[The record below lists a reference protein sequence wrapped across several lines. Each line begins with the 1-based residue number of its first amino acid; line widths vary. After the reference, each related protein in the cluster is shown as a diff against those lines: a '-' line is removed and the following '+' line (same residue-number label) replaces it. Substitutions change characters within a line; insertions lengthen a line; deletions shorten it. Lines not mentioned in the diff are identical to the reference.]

1 MLMKENITINGLT
14 FTPFISAETI
24 RIAVLN
30 IAKQIQCVY
39 APEDE
44 ILVLIVLKGSFIFA
58 ADLIRHLHLRCRIE
72 MIRASSY
79 GDGMQSSGEVHLT
92 IPPLDIKGKHILII
106 EDIIDSGRTL
116 VALHNRLLQKQPASI
131 HIAALLSKPI
141 EHQYDLSKAFVG
153 FEIPSLFVIGY
164 GLDYQEL
171 GRELPDIY
179 QLKI

>member
-24 RIAVLN
+24 RIAVMN
-30 IAKQIQCVY
+30 IARQIQCVY

-58 ADLIRHLHLRCRIE
+58 ADLIRHLHVRCKIE

>member
-1 MLMKENITINGLT
+1 MKENITINGLT

-24 RIAVLN
+24 RIAVMN

-39 APEDE
+39 DPEDE

-58 ADLIRHLHLRCRIE
+58 ADLIRHLHLRCKIE

-79 GDGMQSSGEVHLT
+79 GDGMQSTGEVHLT
-92 IPPLDIKGKHILII
+92 IPPLDIRGKHILII

-171 GRELPDIY
+171 GRELSDIY
-179 QLKI
+179 QLSE

>member
-1 MLMKENITINGLT
+1 MLVKENITINGLT

-24 RIAVLN
+24 RIAVMN
-30 IAKQIQCVY
+30 IARQIQCVY

-44 ILVLIVLKGSFIFA
+44 ILILIVLKGSFIFA
-58 ADLIRHLHLRCRIE
+58 ADLIRHLHLRCKIE

>member
-24 RIAVLN
+24 RIAVMN

-58 ADLIRHLHLRCRIE
+58 ADLIRHLHLRSKIE

-79 GDGMQSSGEVHLT
+79 GDGMQSTGEVHLT

>member
-1 MLMKENITINGLT
+1 MKENITINGLT

>member
-1 MLMKENITINGLT
+1 MKENITINGLT

-24 RIAVLN
+24 RIAVMN

-39 APEDE
+39 DPEDE

-58 ADLIRHLHLRCRIE
+58 ADLIRHLHLRCKIE

-79 GDGMQSSGEVHLT
+79 GDGMQSTGEVHLT

-171 GRELPDIY
+171 GRELSDIY
-179 QLKI
+179 QLSE

>member
-1 MLMKENITINGLT
+1 MPMKENITINGLT

-24 RIAVLN
+24 RIAVMN

-58 ADLIRHLHLRCRIE
+58 ADLIRHLHLRCKIE

-171 GRELPDIY
+171 GRELSDIF
-179 QLKI
+179 QLSE

>member
-1 MLMKENITINGLT
+1 MKENITINGLT

-24 RIAVLN
+24 RIAVMN

-39 APEDE
+39 DPEDE

-58 ADLIRHLHLRCRIE
+58 ADLIRHLHLRCKIE

-79 GDGMQSSGEVHLT
+79 GDGMQSTGEVHLT

-116 VALHNRLLQKQPASI
+116 VALHNRLLKKQPASI

-141 EHQYDLSKAFVG
+141 
-153 FEIPSLFVIGY
+153 
-164 GLDYQEL
+164 
-171 GRELPDIY
+171 
-179 QLKI
+179 

>member
-1 MLMKENITINGLT
+1 MKENITINGLT

-24 RIAVLN
+24 RIAVIN

-58 ADLIRHLHLRCRIE
+58 ADLIRHLHLRCKIE

-171 GRELPDIY
+171 GRELSDIF
-179 QLKI
+179 QLSE

>member
-1 MLMKENITINGLT
+1 MKENITINGLT
-14 FTPFISAETI
+14 FTPFISAENI
-24 RIAVLN
+24 RIAVMN

-39 APEDE
+39 DPEDE

-58 ADLIRHLHLRCRIE
+58 ADLIRHLHLRCKIE

-79 GDGMQSSGEVHLT
+79 GDGMQSTGEVHLT

-171 GRELPDIY
+171 GRELSDIY
-179 QLKI
+179 QLAE

>member
-1 MLMKENITINGLT
+1 
-14 FTPFISAETI
+14 
-24 RIAVLN
+24 
-30 IAKQIQCVY
+30 
-39 APEDE
+39 
-44 ILVLIVLKGSFIFA
+44 
-58 ADLIRHLHLRCRIE
+58 

-79 GDGMQSSGEVHLT
+79 GDGMQSTGEVHLT

-171 GRELPDIY
+171 GRELSDIY
-179 QLKI
+179 QLSE

>member
-1 MLMKENITINGLT
+1 MKENITINGLT

-24 RIAVLN
+24 RIAVMN

-39 APEDE
+39 DPEDE

-58 ADLIRHLHLRCRIE
+58 ADLIRHLHLRCKIE

-79 GDGMQSSGEVHLT
+79 GDGMQSTGEVHLT
-92 IPPLDIKGKHILII
+92 IQPLDIKGKHILII

-171 GRELPDIY
+171 GRELSDIY
-179 QLKI
+179 QLSE

>member
-1 MLMKENITINGLT
+1 MKEKITINGLT
-14 FTPFISAETI
+14 FTPFISAENI
-24 RIAVLN
+24 RIAVMN

-39 APEDE
+39 DPEDE

-58 ADLIRHLHLRCRIE
+58 ADLIRHLHLRCKIE

-79 GDGMQSSGEVHLT
+79 GDGMQSTGEVHLT

-171 GRELPDIY
+171 GRELSDIY
-179 QLKI
+179 QLAE

>member
-24 RIAVLN
+24 RIAVMN
-30 IAKQIQCVY
+30 IARQIQCVY

-58 ADLIRHLHLRCRIE
+58 ADLIRHLHLRCKIE